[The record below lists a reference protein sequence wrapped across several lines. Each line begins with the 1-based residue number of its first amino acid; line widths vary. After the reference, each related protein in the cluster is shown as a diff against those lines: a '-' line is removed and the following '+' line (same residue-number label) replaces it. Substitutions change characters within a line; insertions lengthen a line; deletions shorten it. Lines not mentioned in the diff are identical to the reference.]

1 MPSISDFVANL
12 RKNGLARTNRFFV
25 TVTPPAR
32 LRNTEMMRQMQ
43 FQCEGASIPGS
54 TIETQDY
61 RSYDMPAKIPGQK
74 TLENLDLTFRVDR
87 NFKVLQFFKNWT
99 DTIYD
104 PSTGDVAYFD
114 DIKGKVEVQM
124 VGNDGYSVLKVT
136 ADEAYPV
143 STHAITLDWG
153 NDGEYA
159 KLQVSFAFRYLNI
172 EPEMVNLSGAM
183 TTTAPDPVDNTM
195 QPVKNLISQGQSFLR
210 ANIRTEANGTYV
222 PLNGILNR
230 LTNGG

>member
-1 MPSISDFVANL
+1 MPSISEFVANL
-12 RKNGLARTNRFFV
+12 QKNGLARTNRFLV
-25 TVTPPAR
+25 TVTPPSA
-32 LRNTEMMRQMQ
+32 LQNSEIMRQLQ
-43 FQCEGASIPGS
+43 FQCEAAAIPGI

-87 NFKVLQFFKNWT
+87 QFKVLQFFKQWT
-99 DTIYD
+99 DKIYD
-104 PSTGDVAYFD
+104 PNTGDVAYFD
-114 DIKGKVEVQM
+114 EIKGKVEVQLM
-124 VGNDGYSVLKVT
+124 GQDGYSVLKVT

-143 STHAITLDWG
+143 SVHQITLDWG

-159 KLQVSFAFRYLNI
+159 KLQVSFAFRYLEI
-172 EPEMVNLSGAM
+172 APESVYLATGQA
-183 TTTAPDPVDNTM
+183 TTAPEPVDNTM
-195 QPVKNLISQGQSFLR
+195 QPVQNLISQGKSYLR

-230 LTNGG
+230 LTGG